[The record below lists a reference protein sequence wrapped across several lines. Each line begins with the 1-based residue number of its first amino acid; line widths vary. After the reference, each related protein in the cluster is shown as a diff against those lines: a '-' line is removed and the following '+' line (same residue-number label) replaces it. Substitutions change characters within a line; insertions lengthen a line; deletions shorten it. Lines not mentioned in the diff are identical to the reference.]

1 MKILV
6 AIDGSKFSM
15 HAVKFAA
22 KLVESLLPDSNVIT
36 LISVHDDI
44 GLRHA
49 KAFVGSDVVADYL
62 RELSDKDLEPARKIL
77 DEAGVKHDMV
87 VKTGQVA
94 QEIIDCA
101 KSGTFDLSVLGSK
114 GRGAIADLLIGS
126 VAQRVLTMAQTPV
139 LLVK

>member
-49 KAFVGSDVVADYL
+49 KAFVGNDVVADYL

-101 KSGTFDLSVLGSK
+101 KSGTFDLIVLGSK

>member
-6 AIDGSKFSM
+6 AVDGSKFSM
-15 HAVKFAA
+15 HAVKYAA
-22 KLVESLLPDSNVIT
+22 KLVESLLPDSNAIT

-49 KAFVGSDVVADYL
+49 KTFVGRDVVADYL
-62 RELSDKDLEPARKIL
+62 RELSDKDLKPAQKIL
-77 DEAGVKHDMV
+77 DTAGVKHDMV
-87 VKTGQVA
+87 VKTGKVA

-101 KSGTFDLSVLGSK
+101 KSGKFDLIVLGSK
-114 GRGAIADLLIGS
+114 GRGAMADLIIGS
-126 VAQRVLTMAQTPV
+126 VAQRVLTMSQTPV

>member
-6 AIDGSKFSM
+6 AVDGSKFSM
-15 HAVKFAA
+15 HAVTYAA
-22 KLVESLLPDSNVIT
+22 KLMESLLPDSNAIT

-49 KAFVGSDVVADYL
+49 KAFVGHDVVADYL

-77 DEAGVKHDMV
+77 DTAGVKHDMV

-101 KSGTFDLSVLGSK
+101 KSGNFDLIVLGSK

>member
-101 KSGTFDLSVLGSK
+101 KSGTFDLIVLGSK